1 MQCLSVIKLK
11 CLIIYIYNKQKEN
24 KTSLTIS
31 SHTCTR
37 QYIIKCILKYVN
49 SYIKIFQ
56 QVLIGL
62 FAFKVCGKKT
72 KRDRETSY
80 ADIKGHNAAQK
91 R

>member
-1 MQCLSVIKLK
+1 MLCLPVIKLK
-11 CLIIYIYNKQKEN
+11 CLIIYIYNKTNEKKEEN
-24 KTSLTIS
+24 TASLTIS

-62 FAFKVCGKKT
+62 FAFKVCG
-72 KRDRETSY
+72 REIERQVMQT
-80 ADIKGHNAAQK
+80 
-91 R
+91 